1 MDKTFLTRL
10 FQAAA
15 AILVVALA
23 VGLYK
28 AKTDAAHTEAR
39 VRALR
44 TQVADTQANMRALR
58 AEIARVESPANIEKM
73 AEEHLGLVVGDQ
85 SAALPETAIDGQL
98 PPPPQAP

>member
-1 MDKTFLTRL
+1 MDKTQLTRL
-10 FQAAA
+10 FQVAA

-28 AKTDAAHTEAR
+28 AKTDAAHTETR
-39 VRALR
+39 VRALQ
-44 TQVADTQANMRALR
+44 TQVTDAQAKMRALR
-58 AEIARVESPANIEKM
+58 ADIARAESPANIEKM

-98 PPPPQAP
+98 PLPAGTK